1 MQLME
6 FGYTDYDKNYK
17 IVKDQGKKLDIN
29 KVIDKLNTVKKW
41 DRN

>member
-29 KVIDKLNTVKKW
+29 KVIDKLNTVKK
-41 DRN
+41 